1 MTLAEKYGIQK
12 GKEVEAISLNENP
25 YKFEGTFKEFYELVA
40 GGRVKAL
47 KQYGDIVGISVSGYD
62 TIEAD
67 NLAGKAF
74 AEAYGPMQAMKYLDL
89 ATQLVEANLIP
100 TIVSENPLRITILN
114 GLVTLDEYGNEVEPE
129 VKKDEPKYDEE
140 TGELKEDTADY
151 IVPGNIGTYGEKNIR
166 NYIRASEGRCLARGA
181 QLDIHY
187 NAEDDVYEI
196 RNIEWGRKLTEA
208 ERELIEYEE

>member
-40 GGRVKAL
+40 SGRVKAL
-47 KQYGDIVGISVSGYD
+47 KQYGTTVGISVGGYE

-74 AEAYGPMQAMKYLDL
+74 AEAYGPMQAMRYLNL

-100 TIVSENPLRITILN
+100 TVISENPLKITILN
-114 GLVTLDEYGNEVEPE
+114 GLVTLDEYGNEIKEA
-129 VKKDEPKYDEE
+129 VKEE
-140 TGELKEDTADY
+140 TTTATDTGVVFTVDDVDY
-151 IVPGNIGTYGEKNIR
+151 EIVDNPITGKPMIARVDGEKVTSR
-166 NYIRASEGRCLARGA
+166 RAVAIEYLLTQGYDLAR
-181 QLDIHY
+181 
-187 NAEDDVYEI
+187 
-196 RNIEWGRKLTEA
+196 IENKKTSWL
-208 ERELIEYEE
+208 EREVASTI